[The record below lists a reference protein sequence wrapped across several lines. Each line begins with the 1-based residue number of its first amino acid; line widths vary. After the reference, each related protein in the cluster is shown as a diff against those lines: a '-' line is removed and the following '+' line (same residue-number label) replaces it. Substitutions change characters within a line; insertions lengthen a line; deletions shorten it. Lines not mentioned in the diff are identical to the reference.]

1 MKGYRSTVIAAALC
15 MWLFSAYSYAASEK
29 DREVTLM
36 IPAKVLQ
43 EFINEVMPVE
53 LTDHDKISGDL
64 RIRSIEDLKLGL
76 NKAWFTTTIHGENIA
91 YKDTIGGLPANL
103 RFGALDST
111 LHCEASIRYE
121 SDKGLLYI
129 RPTIVDQVEKGN
141 ALWLLLVSLLSE
153 EEYPLEI
160 QKLKPIAARV
170 SDKTVDID
178 MDISDI
184 YTANG
189 RLFIVVSP
197 DIRAVKE

>member
-64 RIRSIEDLKLGL
+64 RVRSIEDLKLGL

>member
-1 MKGYRSTVIAAALC
+1 
-15 MWLFSAYSYAASEK
+15 
-29 DREVTLM
+29 M

-64 RIRSIEDLKLGL
+64 RVRSIEDLKLGL